1 MEKQLEDLAIEI
13 YELQQQLELAKRYNK
28 REQVKYAL
36 EKTKASLKRASALFA
51 APVIGTT
58 IATLAGWNLFKYN
71 SEKQYAYTTTTID
84 KDGNLTEDKKYEG
97 DFEKFFPSQSNVNYY
112 TQWVKTEDDKYER
125 EKYSYSVSEKDMDKV
140 LELTKTDGVLTEARI
155 NQLFPNCNGVET
167 EERVE
172 LTSEELSS
180 PSYIDAMFV
189 QKDKNDYIV
198 AKESDSSHMKKLLLK
213 MLIEICAILIEIE
226 FLEEHTRFFEKIA
239 EAEDKAQ
246 PRLRDT
252 VKIKKKLQQKQFL
265 LGVLPNNSQKDR

>member
-1 MEKQLEDLAIEI
+1 MDKQLEDLAIEI
-13 YELQQQLELAKRYNK
+13 YELQQKLELAERYNK
-28 REQVKYAL
+28 REQKKYIL
-36 EKTKASLKRASALFA
+36 EKTKAYLKWGSALFA

-58 IATLAGWNLFKYN
+58 ITTLTGWNLFKYN
-71 SEKQYAYTTTTID
+71 NEKQYAYTTTSID

-97 DFEKFFPSQSNVNYY
+97 DFEKIFPSQSNVNYY
-112 TQWVKTEDDKYER
+112 TQWVKTEDDKYQR
-125 EKYSYSVSEKDMDKV
+125 EKYSYSVSEKDIDRV
-140 LELTKTDGVLTEARI
+140 LELVKTDSVLTEARI
-155 NQLFPNCNGVET
+155 NQLFSHYYDVET

-172 LTSEELSS
+172 LSSEELSS

-226 FLEEHTRFFEKIA
+226 FLEEHTRFFEKIE
-239 EAEDKAQ
+239 EASDKAQ

-265 LGVLPNNSQKDR
+265 LGVLPDNFQKNK